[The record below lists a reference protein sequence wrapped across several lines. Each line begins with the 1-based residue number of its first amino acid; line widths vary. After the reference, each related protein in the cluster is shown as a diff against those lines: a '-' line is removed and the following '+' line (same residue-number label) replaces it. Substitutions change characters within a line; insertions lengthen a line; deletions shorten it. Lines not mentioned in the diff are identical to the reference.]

1 MLLHNIMEKY
11 ILEFLGTLFF
21 LYTILVT
28 RDPLIIG
35 IALTLVATILGG
47 FTGGYVNPVVTIVM
61 FAKGELNNTEVLP
74 YILSQIAGGLAA
86 YELYKLTV

>member
-1 MLLHNIMEKY
+1 MLLHNIIEKY

-28 RDPLIIG
+28 GDPLIIG
-35 IALTLVATILGG
+35 IALTLVATIIGKFSGG
-47 FTGGYVNPVVTIVM
+47 HVNPVVSIVM
-61 FAKGELNNTEVLP
+61 FAKGELNNTELLP

-86 YELYKLTV
+86 YELYKLTA

>member
-28 RDPLIIG
+28 GDPLIIG
-35 IALTLVATILGG
+35 IALTLVATIIGG
-47 FTGGYVNPVVTIVM
+47 FSGGHVNPVVTIVM